1 MAGLAPLARAKL
13 VACRLL
19 HRSPP
24 RRSSSSPLRAGRC
37 AALHLHR
44 DRAPRRLPHAGARRG
59 LNICAGPVA
68 VSPRVRDGPRDN
80 ANAPRLPMSPD
91 PTTGVVS
98 PAPCSGQ
105 ERSSTSGAGRHL
117 CRAVARPDH
126 QTPEKGG
133 GIGVLRLDESSPR
146 FSTSSNSRPLPQ
158 PDVGCRD
165 LAMVRVRW
173 TTTTSRRRGNWDD
186 SEQFCSDPVDSVHEG
201 SSPNNRAFTKP
212 STSGRVRRPACRASP
227 SIPARAQARGTRV
240 PKRARISSSAAG
252 PPLYHQSRRSEARSG
267 LSRLPAS

>member
-105 ERSSTSGAGRHL
+105 GRSSASKSGRHPR
-117 CRAVARPDH
+117 CAVDSPDPRD
-126 QTPEKGG
+126 PEKQG
-133 GIGVLRLDESSPR
+133 GIRILRLYEVSVLHSQQWLSAAPTTGHPVSASPPMCASVRPGLSPGAFRSLTAPSHRDESIV
-146 FSTSSNSRPLPQ
+146 
-158 PDVGCRD
+158 DVD
-165 LAMVRVRW
+165 
-173 TTTTSRRRGNWDD
+173 
-186 SEQFCSDPVDSVHEG
+186 
-201 SSPNNRAFTKP
+201 
-212 STSGRVRRPACRASP
+212 
-227 SIPARAQARGTRV
+227 TRV
-240 PKRARISSSAAG
+240 SWRTGEPNVEFDVSNHGFPEHGR
-252 PPLYHQSRRSEARSG
+252 
-267 LSRLPAS
+267 